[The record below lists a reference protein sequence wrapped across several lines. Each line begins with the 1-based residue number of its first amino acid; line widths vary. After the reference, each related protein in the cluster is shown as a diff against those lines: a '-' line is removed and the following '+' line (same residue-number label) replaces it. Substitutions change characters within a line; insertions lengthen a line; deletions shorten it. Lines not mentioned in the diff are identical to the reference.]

1 VSPRA
6 WSVGVGAAGAL
17 LLLVLIAGV
26 HALVVVDEP
35 SDAQVFAATPTTDVA
50 PTTGVGAAPSTT
62 APAPS
67 TTAPAPTTT
76 APAPTTTAAPT
87 IVAPTTTAP
96 PAPTTASPPIG
107 APSDAVTLINVYT
120 QDGIELA
127 TVQAGATTYVVGAGD
142 PFGADLRIDS
152 ISGQCAQFHRGAT
165 PFSLCVGQTSQG

>member
-50 PTTGVGAAPSTT
+50 PTTGVGA
-62 APAPS
+62 APS

-127 TVQAGATTYVVGAGD
+127 TVQARATTYVVGAGD